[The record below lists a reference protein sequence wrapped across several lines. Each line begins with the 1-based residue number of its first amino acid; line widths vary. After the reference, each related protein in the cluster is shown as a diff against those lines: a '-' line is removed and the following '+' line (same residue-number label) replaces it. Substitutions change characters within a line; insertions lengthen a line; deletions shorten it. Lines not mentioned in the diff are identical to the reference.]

1 MDPAEFYRL
10 GLKLISG
17 PPAPDAASC
26 RTAIG
31 RAYFAALNRADQ
43 ALARWG
49 ASCGKGPQKHGLAV
63 RFLHATADP
72 DLALASADL
81 DRLRSLR
88 NRADYDMND
97 TVIEKSSWARTAL
110 DLAKKVMDSLE
121 DVENDQARRT
131 SAESQIKSYRQR
143 TNTP

>member
-1 MDPAEFYRL
+1 MDPAEFHQL

-17 PPAPDAASC
+17 RPTPDAASC

-31 RAYFAALNRADQ
+31 RAYFAALNRADE

-63 RFLHATADP
+63 RFLLATLDP
-72 DLALASADL
+72 DLKLASADL

-88 NRADYDMND
+88 NRADYDMKD
-97 TVIEKSSWARTAL
+97 IGIEKASWANA
-110 DLAKKVMDSLE
+110 AKIAITCDW
-121 DVENDQARRT
+121 
-131 SAESQIKSYRQR
+131 
-143 TNTP
+143 